1 MHGCAELSSRR
12 FGQNVQLRE
21 PFTRTWASYDT
32 KSAALLLLLLQSV
45 LLSART
51 RCSGGIDAHD
61 ARIHKEDMHATPWQ
75 RRSSLDTLG

>member
-32 KSAALLLLLLQSV
+32 KSAALLLLLQSV

-51 RCSGGIDAHD
+51 RSGGIDAHD

-75 RRSSLDTLG
+75 RRSSLDSLG